1 MFFFIFSFFFIILIS
16 SSCLLKP
23 LHVLLWVFL
32 SHIITGF
39 LSLFKVFFFLGFF
52 FFFKLLFFF
61 SYSFSLSLYPLT
73 SRHDFYQT
81 RPISAFTLTEFPKFS
96 SRVFFYIIFDS
107 FSWFLFFLTLLKT
120 FVTSF
125 YLTFLVLFSIEDH
138 GLPSIFISSFFNFI
152 SLFLSRVLSYS
163 SSPSYF
169 CVSIYLFSV
178 IFQLCKLVGIS
189 DFILRK
195 LLVSLMTWNIFNH
208 KI

>member
-1 MFFFIFSFFFIILIS
+1 M
-16 SSCLLKP
+16 
-23 LHVLLWVFL
+23 
-32 SHIITGF
+32 
-39 LSLFKVFFFLGFF
+39 
-52 FFFKLLFFF
+52 FFF

-81 RPISAFTLTEFPKFS
+81 RPISVFTLTEFPKFS

-107 FSWFLFFLTLLKT
+107 FSWFLFFNIVKN
-120 FVTSF
+120 FR
-125 YLTFLVLFSIEDH
+125 YLVLLDFSSFIFH
-138 GLPSIFISSFFNFI
+138 RRSWFSLHLYIIIFIFFI

-163 SSPSYF
+163 SSPSIF
-169 CVSIYLFSV
+169 LCVSIYLFSV